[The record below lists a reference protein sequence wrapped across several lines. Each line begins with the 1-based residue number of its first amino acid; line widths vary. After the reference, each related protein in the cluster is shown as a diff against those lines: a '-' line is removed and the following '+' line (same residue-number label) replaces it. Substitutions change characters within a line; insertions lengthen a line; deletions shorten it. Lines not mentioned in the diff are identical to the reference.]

1 MGGEEDDDDDDGG
14 GGDGVD
20 EGDDDGGDGG
30 SPAAE
35 ASIAVVSAPS
45 DDMRMHVFR
54 HIFSP
59 RGAIGEGGW
68 TAFTVFFLSVI
79 FFCVVRGGS
88 FFLRKLGF
96 SAGAAGDREGRTP
109 FCE

>member
-1 MGGEEDDDDDDGG
+1 MGMGGEDGGVPNPARRREEGGEEDDEDGG
-14 GGDGVD
+14 GGDD
-20 EGDDDGGDGG
+20 EKDDDGGDGG

-68 TAFTVFFLSVI
+68 TAFTVFFPSVI
-79 FFCVVRGGS
+79 FFLRHSRGE
-88 FFLRKLGF
+88 FFSSQTWF
-96 SAGAAGDREGRTP
+96 
-109 FCE
+109 